1 MCLRVSLLMDINK
14 DLFKVDPDEY
24 VELRQLM
31 VEKLVDAELD
41 APIGALM
48 SLLENLASEMYSNMD
63 DDSLQSHF
71 DNITMKES

>member
-1 MCLRVSLLMDINK
+1 MDINK